1 MLEKDHFDVQYDF
14 HYIRWCLY
22 RLSVTR
28 QVLLVKQEVLTLP
41 EHMSSPRFILGWS
54 FFSFLCSVLCTIVF
68 PFSFCHCIICPYSIN
83 DSWLP
88 LWFFHIFFVNC
99 YVKCHVWWKK
109 NARCFFKIWG
119 DVMWKQKILPLW
131 IPIVIC
137 LNNVIT
143 NSIVLYHDKVSYT
156 CTTYAQKCFFFEI
169 LQKKIYTSQ
178 LIFDK
183 VSMKR
188 CLSETTNQ

>member
-1 MLEKDHFDVQYDF
+1 LEKDHFDVQYDF

-83 DSWLP
+83 DLITTLVFSY
-88 LWFFHIFFVNC
+88 FF
-99 YVKCHVWWKK
+99 
-109 NARCFFKIWG
+109 R
-119 DVMWKQKILPLW
+119 QLLR
-131 IPIVIC
+131 
-137 LNNVIT
+137 
-143 NSIVLYHDKVSYT
+143 KVS
-156 CTTYAQKCFFFEI
+156 C
-169 LQKKIYTSQ
+169 LVKIEC
-178 LIFDK
+178 K
-183 VSMKR
+183 VLFQDLRR
-188 CLSETTNQ
+188 CNVETKNIASLNSYCNMLK